1 MNKEDL
7 TDLLTFAKYKNIMQ
21 MSVIYVYSLYLQ
33 DLQDRFEWY
42 KADQELLLQ
51 ECEGEI

>member
-7 TDLLTFAKYKNIMQ
+7 TDLLIFAKYKNIMQ

-33 DLQDRFEWY
+33 DLQDTFEWY

-51 ECEGEI
+51 ECDS